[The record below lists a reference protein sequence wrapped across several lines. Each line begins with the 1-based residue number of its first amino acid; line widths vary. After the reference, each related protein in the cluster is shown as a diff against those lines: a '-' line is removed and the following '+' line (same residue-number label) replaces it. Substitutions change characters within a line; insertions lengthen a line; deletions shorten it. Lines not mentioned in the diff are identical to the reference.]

1 MKCDKMAKK
10 KKTTARKKKDAGL
23 VDEKRREK
31 LIEHIELVMNQYG
44 FVLVPASA
52 SVITARSMMSIK
64 TKIEHN
70 ERVADIVLKLDD
82 FVSELAEESESKKE
96 GSLFDALVA
105 LLYYAIVAHIA
116 LVKKNKQ
123 YSEMHDASTELVKKL
138 MGVPEFAEAEVIGE
152 EQPYEKDKDFDD
164 PSVR

>member
-10 KKTTARKKKDAGL
+10 KKATARKKKDAGL
-23 VDEKRREK
+23 VDEKRKEK

-52 SVITARSMMSIK
+52 SVITARSMMSTK
-64 TKIEHN
+64 TKTGHN
-70 ERVADIVLKLDD
+70 KRVAEIVLKLDD
-82 FVSELAEESESKKE
+82 FISELAEDSATKNE

-105 LLYYAIVAHIA
+105 LLYYSIVAHIA

-138 MGVPEFAEAEVIGE
+138 MGVPDVIEDETEE